1 MNISKARTLKFQSI
15 FISAILMC
23 GLLVLIGILINRSLK
38 ESKLTER
45 YVVKNEIVGYLNVA
59 AGWQAIERG
68 YGATIIGSGKGSSS
82 PLFPKFLK
90 MAENGDFE
98 VSKARTAVKKLL
110 SVNKDKVF
118 ETRIDKW
125 LREYEIL
132 KLTRPKIKNIDISKN
147 EWIDVATTNINNELK
162 LCSTAFTPQQKGE
175 DILYLNNVLRPEIAK
190 FCEYA
195 GLERALVGNT
205 IATGKP
211 LSNEDKN
218 SIENYRSLA
227 EQSLGNILLLRELP
241 STSSQMK
248 QAIEIFDEEFLHKF
262 QNLREEVFAQSKK
275 LEDEIN
281 ATSLEIIKK
290 KEIFKNY
297 LTGISADLLNMSNHR
312 NVTALAKTLLSEED
326 TYPHRHQR
334 DVENLFSTFSQV
346 KRVYDQ
352 VRFLD
357 NSGHERVRVD
367 FDGDTTKIAT
377 DTQLQDKS
385 ERYYFKN
392 TRDLEPGEVYISPLD
407 LNIEHGKIESPHK
420 PVVRFAT
427 PVFVD
432 KIQAGIVVFNLLAE
446 TPLLSLEYI
455 RNNSDGNYILADQN
469 GFYLHHP
476 DEEKEW
482 GMMELLNRTH
492 HNVRQDFPEIKE
504 QILSGK
510 EGSIFLASGVV
521 IIYKPFFLNSVGEQ
535 DKFWVII
542 KQINDMNY
550 PISAST
556 WFDVATTAINTGLA
570 ISKISGEESNAVM
583 LEMVSTTKRDI
594 LINILILVLAIL
606 VFIYFIW
613 WSRNRVLKP
622 IIQLTGAT
630 QKIARGSLSFRAEVN
645 TNNEIGILATY
656 FNIMAKKLTNEI
668 TEHKKTETSLQKEAK
683 LIRLLQDVA
692 VTTSEAATVEES
704 MRTCI
709 GKLCTFTNFSLG
721 HVYLLDSNDILV
733 PSDLWFFDH
742 HKKYEVFKKVTE
754 STTFMRGAGLP
765 GRVLESGKPEWITDV
780 IKDSNFPRSKLTKDL
795 KVKSGFAFPIF
806 EQDKVIAVLE
816 FFSAEELEPDESLM
830 QIILPLATQLG
841 RVIERKRSEDQLRIA
856 KEAAEEANKSKST
869 FLANMSHEIRTPMNG
884 IVGMTDLLLDTNLTI
899 EQREYAETVYDST
912 DALLT
917 LINDILDFSKIEA
930 GKMEIES
937 INFDLRITVESTTD
951 ILAVKA
957 HEKGLELSCF
967 ISPEVP
973 SLLCGDPGR
982 LRQVLINLAGNAV
995 KFTESGEVGIRV
1007 TMTEETKSHITLRFD
1022 VRDTGIGIP
1031 AEHMDRMF
1039 KSFSQADASTTRQY
1053 GGTGLGLAIS
1063 KQITE
1068 LMEGQIGVESK
1079 ESEGSTFWFTAVIK
1093 KQPYDQLPAPIEL
1106 GDIKNM
1112 RVLIV
1117 DNNGTNRYIF
1127 REYLESWHCR
1137 VEEAVSSEEAMK
1149 KLREAVNNK
1158 DPFGIALLDYC
1169 MPEVDGES
1177 LCMEIKADL
1186 QFKDLILIMLTSFGS
1201 RGDAK
1206 HFKELG
1212 FAAYLHKPIKQSLLL
1227 DCLRIVTGESVDVEE
1242 DTTDQIV
1249 TQYSISEDHKQHVRI
1264 LLAEDN
1270 AVNQKIAL
1278 HILEKKRG
1286 YHVDVVTNGKEA
1298 LESLE
1303 RSDYDLVLMDGQM
1316 PEMDGYEATRIIR
1329 DESSDVRNHNIPIIA
1344 ITANVMKGDREKC
1357 LEAGMDDYVSKPIK
1371 AQSLADTVER
1381 YIHKTKH

>member
-1 MNISKARTLKFQSI
+1 MNISKVKTLKFQTI
-15 FISAILMC
+15 LISAILMC
-23 GLLVLIGILINRSLK
+23 GLIALVGILINRSLE
-38 ESKLTER
+38 ESKFTKK
-45 YVVKNEIVGYLNVA
+45 YVVKNEIIGYLNIA

-68 YGATIIGSGKGSSS
+68 YGATIIGSGEGSSS
-82 PLFPKFLK
+82 PLFPELLK
-90 MAENGDFE
+90 MAEKGDFE
-98 VSKARTAVKKLL
+98 ASKAETAIKKLL
-110 SVNKDKVF
+110 SVSDDKSF

-125 LREYEIL
+125 RRGYEAL
-132 KLTRPKIKNIDISKN
+132 KLTRPRIKNSDISKD
-147 EWIDVATTNINNELK
+147 EWINVATTNINNELE
-162 LCSTAFTPQQKGE
+162 LCGTTFTPQKE
-175 DILYLNNVLRPEIAK
+175 EEEILYLNNVLRPNIAR

-205 IATGKP
+205 IASGIP
-211 LSNEDKN
+211 LSNEDK
-218 SIENYRSLA
+218 SRIKNYRSIV

-241 STSSQMK
+241 STSNQMK
-248 QAIEIFDEEFLHKF
+248 QAIEIFVEEFLQKY
-262 QNLREEVFAQSKK
+262 QLLREEIFKESERQ
-275 LEDEIN
+275 EDEVN
-281 ATSLEIIKK
+281 ATSMEIVNR
-290 KEIFKNY
+290 KEIFHSY
-297 LTGISADLLNMSNHR
+297 LISISADLLNMSNHR
-312 NVTALAKTLLSEED
+312 DVTALAKTLLSEGVI
-326 TYPHRHQR
+326 YPHRHQR

-352 VRFLD
+352 IRLLD
-357 NSGHERVRVD
+357 NSGLERVRVN

-377 DTQLQDKS
+377 GTQLQDKS

-392 TRDLEPGEVYISPLD
+392 AKDLEPGEIYFSPLD
-407 LNIEHGKIESPHK
+407 LNMEHGKIESPHK

-432 KIQAGIVVFNLLAE
+432 GKQAGIVVFNLLAD
-446 TPLLSLEYI
+446 TLLLSKD
-455 RNNSDGNYILADQN
+455 NSGNAKGNYILADQD
-469 GFYLHHP
+469 GYYLHHS
-476 DEEKEW
+476 DKVKEW

-492 HNVRQDFPEIKE
+492 HNVRQDYPDIKE

-510 EGSIFLASGVV
+510 EGSIYLDSGEV
-521 IIYKPFFLNSVGEQ
+521 IIYKPFFLNPVIEK

-542 KQINDMNY
+542 KQIKGVDY

-556 WFDVATTAINTGLA
+556 WFDVSTKAINTGLA
-570 ISKISGEESNAVM
+570 ISNIAGDESNDVM
-583 LEMVSTTKRDI
+583 LGMVSTTKRDL
-594 LINILILVLAIL
+594 LINILVLVLAIL
-606 VFIYFIW
+606 LFIYFIW

-622 IIQLTGAT
+622 IMQLTGAT
-630 QKIARGSLSFRAEVN
+630 QKIAKGSLMYKAEVN
-645 TNNEIGILATY
+645 TNNEIGTLASY
-656 FNIMAKKLTNEI
+656 FNVMAMKLTDEI
-668 TEHKKTETSLQKEAK
+668 TEHKKTEASLQKEAN

-692 VTTSEAATVEES
+692 VTTNEASTVDES

-709 GKLCTFTNFSLG
+709 GKVCTYTKFSLG
-721 HVYLLDSNDILV
+721 HVYLLDPNGILV
-733 PSDLWFFDH
+733 PSDLWFFDR
-742 HKKYEVFKKVTE
+742 HKKYEEFKKATE
-754 STTFMRGAGLP
+754 STTFIKGSGLP

-780 IKDSNFPRSKLTKDL
+780 TKDSNFPRSKLTKDL
-795 KVKSGFAFPIF
+795 KVRSGFAFPIF
-806 EQDKVIAVLE
+806 EQEKVVAVLE
-816 FFSAEELEPDESLM
+816 FFSSEELVPDKSLL

-841 RVIERKRSEDQLRIA
+841 RVIERKRAEEQLHIA
-856 KEAAEEANKSKST
+856 KEAAEAANTAKSS

-884 IVGMTDLLLDTNLTI
+884 IVGMTDLLLDTELTK
-899 EQREYAETVYDST
+899 EQREFADTVHDST

-917 LINDILDFSKIEA
+917 VINDILDFSKIEA
-930 GKMEIES
+930 GKMEIEN
-937 INFDLRITVESTTD
+937 INFDLRIAVESTTD

-1068 LMEGQIGVESK
+1068 LMGGQIGVESK
-1079 ESEGSTFWFTAVIK
+1079 EGEGSIFWFTVMVK
-1093 KQPYDQLPAPIEL
+1093 KQPQDKRQVPVEL
-1106 GDIKNM
+1106 GDIKNK

-1117 DNNGTNRYIF
+1117 DGNGTNRYIF
-1127 REYLESWHCR
+1127 RKYLESWHCR
-1137 VEEAVSSEEAMK
+1137 VEEAVSAEEAMK
-1149 KLREAVNNK
+1149 KLCEAVNNK

-1344 ITANVMKGDREKC
+1344 ITANAMKGDREKC
-1357 LEAGMDDYVSKPIK
+1357 LEAGMDDYISKPIK
-1371 AQSLADTVER
+1371 AQNLADTVER
-1381 YIHKTKH
+1381 YIHKIKHL